1 MRSHLTVRNVPE
13 DLARALEVEARQRGL
28 SLNRTVLALL
38 RRALGQDPD
47 QPYDNGLGSHAGG
60 WSQDEVDAFERAVE
74 PFEQID
80 PELWS

>member
-1 MRSHLTVRNVPE
+1 MRSHLTIRNVPE
-13 DLARALEVEARQRGL
+13 DLAHALEVEARQRGL

-38 RRALGQDPD
+38 RRALGQEPD
-47 QPYDNGLGSHAGG
+47 HPYDNGLGCHAGG
-60 WSQDEVDAFERAVE
+60 WSQDELDAFEHAVE